1 MKVLKIIFALVLNY
15 FKNGEEVY
23 RAAVQSRG
31 TVTQADLINLMV
43 YRGSTINPADI
54 LAVLRDYYDAIYES
68 LLNGH
73 TVITPLVNMRIS
85 IRGNF
90 ADANDTFDP
99 ERHEVVIKANPGLE
113 LKEQVAARKVVVEKV
128 ESKRPQPNPVQCKSL
143 TNGHEPNEL
152 VPGKL
157 AQVTG
162 RRLKFDPADLAQGI
176 FLLNDSAAI
185 RVEPDGKI
193 ANKELVFQVPA
204 TLAPGEYRLEVRAVF
219 GKADLRSGR
228 LPAVVT
234 VPTL

>member
-1 MKVLKIIFALVLNY
+1 
-15 FKNGEEVY
+15 
-23 RAAVQSRG
+23 
-31 TVTQADLINLMV
+31 
-43 YRGSTINPADI
+43 
-54 LAVLRDYYDAIYES
+54 
-68 LLNGH
+68 
-73 TVITPLVNMRIS
+73 MRLS

-90 ADANDTFDP
+90 EDANDTFDP
-99 ERHEVVIKANPGLE
+99 ERHEVVIRANPGVE

-128 ESKRPQPNPVQCKSL
+128 ESTQPRPNPVQCKSL
-143 TNGHEPNEL
+143 SNGREPNEL

-162 RRLKFDPADLAQGI
+162 RRLKFDPTDPAQGV
-176 FLLNDSAAI
+176 FLLNDGAAI

-204 TLAPGEYRLEVRAVF
+204 TLTPGAYRLEVRAVF

-228 LPAVVT
+228 LPAAVT